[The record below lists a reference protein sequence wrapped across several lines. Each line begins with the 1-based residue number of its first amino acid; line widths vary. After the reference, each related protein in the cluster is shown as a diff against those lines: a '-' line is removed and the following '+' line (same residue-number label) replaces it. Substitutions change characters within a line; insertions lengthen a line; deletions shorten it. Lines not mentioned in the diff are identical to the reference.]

1 MHSFFKSFL
10 VGAAFCSMAISS
22 AQAEVFFIEDQN
34 DRFTVTFPDLW
45 KKIGNQK
52 TDDKLTVVGPGV
64 NDFANCRVRVRSD
77 RRYVIFPNK
86 FGSAIQKVSFSKDFW
101 NNYLGEYDDV
111 SVDVFKDE
119 AGLGRGHASMVEVSY
134 DTAEGPLVRKRGIMF
149 ASLYYDQLYIV
160 DCSAEASVYSKWR
173 DAFLGIVKSV
183 DFKKMQFEKSS
194 GHYRDFQEDDPV
206 EVVGPRE
213 LDVYKF

>member
-22 AQAEVFFIEDQN
+22 ASAEIFFVEDQN
-34 DRFTVTFPDLW
+34 DRFTVAFPDSW

-52 TDDKLTVVGPGV
+52 PDDKLTVVGPGE
-64 NDFANCRVRVRSD
+64 NAFANCRVRVRSD

-86 FGSAIQKVSFSKDFW
+86 FGNAIQKVSFSKEFW

-111 SVDVFKDE
+111 SVEAFKDD
-119 AGLGRGHASMVEVSY
+119 AGLGRGHASVVEASY

-160 DCSAEASVYSKWR
+160 DCSTEASVYPKWR
-173 DAFLGIVKSV
+173 SELLGIVKSV
-183 DFKKMQFEKSS
+183 DFEKMQFEKSS
-194 GHYRDFQEDDPV
+194 GHYRDFQEDKPV
-206 EVVGPRE
+206 EVAGPNE

>member
-1 MHSFFKSFL
+1 MHSFLKSFL
-10 VGAAFCSMAISS
+10 VGAAFCSMALSS

-52 TDDKLTVVGPGV
+52 TDDKLTVVGPGS
-64 NDFANCRVRVRSD
+64 NDFANCRVRVRGD

-86 FGSAIQKVSFSKDFW
+86 FGSAIQKVSFSKEFW

-119 AGLGRGHASMVEVSY
+119 AALGLGHASMVEVSY
-134 DTAEGPLVRKRGIMF
+134 ETAEGPLVHKRGIMF
-149 ASLYYDQLYIV
+149 ATLYYDQVYIV
-160 DCSAEASVYSKWR
+160 DCSSEASVYSKWR
-173 DAFLGIVKSV
+173 SEFLGIVKSV

-194 GHYRDFQEDDPV
+194 GHYRDFQDDKPV
-206 EVVGPRE
+206 EVTGPRE